1 VPHNFE
7 RIREKQ
13 EHDFLEGAVTQP
25 YMDRKYKASE
35 GDLDFVLKME
45 VRQWMTAKPRLIES
59 DVQLLFKRMHEF
71 AREIQ
76 FGEFGPALQKL
87 AGDGAESSE
96 AVHLTELIADALCQG
111 IDVSDNGIKRKS
123 LQETLYFCTG
133 ITPELLQ
140 PEFGKRF
147 ESFLAL
153 RGSKGFIRVFLSV
166 HLSNLIFRDLYD
178 SLVTSTPEE
187 LRARTEAIEK
197 MCQKAA
203 ATAVAPLKDWLEPN
217 HKVISTLLLDLN
229 AEIMRTLS
237 DRIAFHRGA

>member
-13 EHDFLEGAVTQP
+13 EHDFLERAMTKQCK
-25 YMDRKYKASE
+25 DLKYKASE
-35 GDLDFVLKME
+35 EDLDLVLKMK

-59 DVQLLFKRMHEF
+59 DLQLLFQRMHEF
-71 AREIQ
+71 AREIR
-76 FGEFGPALQKL
+76 FGGFGPALKKL
-87 AGDGAESSE
+87 TGDGAESSR
-96 AVHLTELIADALCQG
+96 AVHLTELIADTLCQG
-111 IDVSDNGIKRKS
+111 IDVSDNGIQRKS

-133 ITPELLQ
+133 ITPQLLQ
-140 PEFGKRF
+140 PEFGRRF
-147 ESFLAL
+147 DSFLAL
-153 RGSKGFIRVFLSV
+153 SGSKGFIRVFLSV

-178 SLVTSTPEE
+178 SLVASAPEE
-187 LRARTEAIEK
+187 LRARTEVIEK
-197 MCQKAA
+197 MCQKVA

-229 AEIMRTLS
+229 AEIMRMLS